1 MSRFAPQDVRDIAR
15 LIEAEV
21 LGIVTTHDA
30 LGFIATPLP
39 LLAEC
44 DDRGQ
49 VRQIVGHFARGNP
62 HVARAEQCPSAQI
75 TFLGPHG
82 YISPSMVSQNDWAPT
97 WNYRFA
103 QFEVEI
109 EFEPAHNDAAIRAL
123 VARMEGVGDAAWS
136 VERVGPRYERLIAN
150 VVAFRAHVRRATARF
165 KLGQDE
171 NRKAFDEIVA
181 SLSGER
187 LAQAMVEQRSE

>member
-1 MSRFAPQDVRDIAR
+1 MSRFAPRDVRDIAR

-75 TFLGPHG
+75 TFLWPHMAI
-82 YISPSMVSQNDWAPT
+82 YRPRWSPRMTGAPT

-109 EFEPAHNDAAIRAL
+109 EFEPARNDAAIRAL
-123 VARMEGVGDAAWS
+123 VARMEGVAMQRGLS
-136 VERVGPRYERLIAN
+136 SGSGRV
-150 VVAFRAHVRRATARF
+150 T
-165 KLGQDE
+165 
-171 NRKAFDEIVA
+171 
-181 SLSGER
+181 SG
-187 LAQAMVEQRSE
+187 

>member
-1 MSRFAPQDVRDIAR
+1 MSRFAPRDVRDVAR

-30 LGFIATPLP
+30 QGFIATPLP

-62 HVARAEQCPSAQI
+62 HVARAEQCPNAQI

-82 YISPSMVSQNDWAPT
+82 YISPSTVSQHDWAPT

-109 EFEPAHNDAAIRAL
+109 ELEPARNDAAIRAL
-123 VARMEGVGDAAWS
+123 VARMEGFGDAAWS
-136 VERVGPRYERLIAN
+136 VEQVGPRYERLIAN
-150 VVAFRAHVRRATARF
+150 VVAFRAHVRCATARF

-171 NRKAFDEIVA
+171 NRKTFDEIVA
-181 SLSGER
+181 SLSGDR
-187 LAQAMVEQRSE
+187 LAQAMLEQSSE

>member
-1 MSRFAPQDVRDIAR
+1 MSRFAPRDLRDVAR
-15 LIEAEV
+15 LIETEV

-30 LGFIATPLP
+30 EGYIATPLP

-44 DDRGQ
+44 DEHGE
-49 VRQIVGHFARGNP
+49 VRKIVGHFARANP
-62 HVARAEQCPSAQI
+62 HVARAEKCPAAQI

-82 YISPSMVSQNDWAPT
+82 YISPSMVSQRDWAPT
-97 WNYRFA
+97 WNYRFV

-109 EFEPAHNDAAIRAL
+109 ELQPQRNDAAIRAL
-123 VARMEGVGDAAWS
+123 VARMEGTGEAAWS
-136 VERVGPRYERLIAN
+136 VERVGARYERLLES

-171 NRKAFDEIVA
+171 TRRNFDDIVA
-181 SLSGER
+181 SLGGNP
-187 LAQAMVEQRSE
+187 LAQAMLEQRPD